1 MTDIQSSANRK
12 VFLQFRIALQFL
24 RHEDYFVLMFGAFLP
39 ERTWPTVVIYVL
51 SEDEMYMFL
60 NMTRII
66 MSACPR
72 PSYREGGLS
81 LAIWSIYGHCRLKD
95 KSRIVR
101 PTTPHMPQ
109 YLHTALRWRSFE

>member
-1 MTDIQSSANRK
+1 MDVIDIQSSANRK
-12 VFLQFRIALQFL
+12 IFLQFRIALQFL

-72 PSYREGGLS
+72 PSYREGRAQLS
-81 LAIWSIYGHCRLKD
+81 HLEHLR
-95 KSRIVR
+95 
-101 PTTPHMPQ
+101 
-109 YLHTALRWRSFE
+109 ALQT